1 MKSNWKKLE
10 GSVGELTA
18 EFTGAEWKKAQD
30 EAFNKLA
37 KNVRLDGFRP
47 GKAPVA
53 LIKKRISKTTMLQE
67 ALEIILGKEYLNLLQ
82 ENNVEPIAQPELSVE
97 SIDEEKLSVKF
108 KVTVRPE
115 VTLGEYKDLGIKKA
129 AVRVTQKEI
138 AAELEGLRNEFAVLE
153 TKEEGTVENGDTAVI
168 DFEGFLDGVAFEGG
182 KGESHP
188 LEIGSGAFIPGFEEQ
203 LVGMSANETKDITV
217 TFPENYQAAELAG
230 KEVVFKVTV
239 HEIKTKILPDLDDEL
254 AKDANID
261 KVETLKDLEAHVKAQ
276 LKAQKT
282 TKAENEYSEALFNKV
297 VENATVDVPDVMV
310 EQEMQQM
317 LQEIMGNLQQQGLD
331 FETFKAIT
339 GKTTEDIK
347 EEIKEQAA
355 SRVKLN
361 LVLAEIVKA
370 ENLEVSEEEMNE
382 ELENIANYYGK
393 DVEEV
398 KTVFAGQMG
407 AIASDILNRKAIKI
421 IKGE

>member
-1 MKSNWKKLE
+1 MKSNWTKLE
-10 GSVGELTA
+10 GSMGELTA
-18 EFTGAEWKKAQD
+18 EFSGAEWKSAQ
-30 EAFNKLA
+30 ETAFNKLA
-37 KNVRLDGFRP
+37 KNVRVDGFRP

-53 LIKKRISKTTMLQE
+53 LVKKKIPTSSVLQE
-67 ALEIILGKEYLNLLQ
+67 ALETILSKEYATLLS
-82 ENNVEPIAQPELSVE
+82 ENNVEPITQPELSVE
-97 SIDEEKLSVKF
+97 SIDEEKVSVKF
-108 KVTVRPE
+108 KITVKPE
-115 VTLGEYKDLGIKKA
+115 VTLGQYKDLGIKKA

-138 AAELEGLRNEFAVLE
+138 QAELENLRKEFAVLE

-182 KGESHP
+182 KGENHP
-188 LEIGSGAFIPGFEEQ
+188 LEIGSGSFIPGFEEQ
-203 LVGMSANETKDITV
+203 LVGMTAGETKDINV
-217 TFPENYQAAELAG
+217 TFPEDYQAADLAG

-239 HEIKTKILPDLDDEL
+239 HEIKAKILPELDDEL
-254 AKDANID
+254 AKDTNID
-261 KVETLKDLEAHVKAQ
+261 GVETLKDLEAHVKSQ

-282 TKAENEYSEALFNKV
+282 QKAENDYSEAIFNKV
-297 VENATVDVPDVMV
+297 IENSTVDVPEVMV

-347 EEIKEQAA
+347 DEIKEQAE

-361 LVLAEIVKA
+361 LILAEIVKV
-370 ENLEVSEEEMNE
+370 EKLEVTEEEINK
-382 ELENIANYYGK
+382 ELETVANYYSK
-393 DVEEV
+393 DVEEI
-398 KTVFAGQMG
+398 KTMFAGQLGM
-407 AIASDILNRKAIKI
+407 ISSDILNRKAINL

>member
-1 MKSNWKKLE
+1 MKSNWTKLE

-18 EFTGAEWKKAQD
+18 EFTGAEWKKAQE

-37 KNVRLDGFRP
+37 KNVKLDGFRP
-47 GKAPVA
+47 GKAPAA
-53 LIKKRISKTTMLQE
+53 LIKKRIPKATTLQE
-67 ALEIILGKEYLNLLQ
+67 ALEIILSKEYAALLQ
-82 ENNVEPIAQPELSVE
+82 ENNVEPIAQPELSVD
-97 SIDEEKLSVKF
+97 SIDEEKLAVKF
-108 KVTVRPE
+108 KVTVKPE
-115 VTLGEYKDLGIKKA
+115 VTLGQYKDLDIKKA

-138 AAELEGLRNEFAVLE
+138 QAELDSLRNEFAVLE

-188 LEIGSGAFIPGFEEQ
+188 LEIGSGSFIPGFEEQ
-203 LVGMSANETKDITV
+203 VIGMSANETKDINV
-217 TFPENYQAAELAG
+217 TFPKEYQAPELAG

-239 HEIKTKILPDLDDEL
+239 HEIKTKILPELDDEL
-254 AKDANID
+254 AKDTNIE

-276 LKAQKT
+276 LKSQKT
-282 TKAENEYSEALFNKV
+282 TKAENDYSEALFKQV
-297 VENATVDVPDVMV
+297 VENATVDVPEVMV

-347 EEIKEQAA
+347 EEIKEQAE

-370 ENLEVSEEEMNE
+370 EKLEVTEEEMNQ

-407 AIASDILNRKAIKI
+407 AIASDILNRKAIKV

>member
-1 MKSNWKKLE
+1 
-10 GSVGELTA
+10 
-18 EFTGAEWKKAQD
+18 
-30 EAFNKLA
+30 
-37 KNVRLDGFRP
+37 
-47 GKAPVA
+47 
-53 LIKKRISKTTMLQE
+53 
-67 ALEIILGKEYLNLLQ
+67 
-82 ENNVEPIAQPELSVE
+82 
-97 SIDEEKLSVKF
+97 
-108 KVTVRPE
+108 
-115 VTLGEYKDLGIKKA
+115 
-129 AVRVTQKEI
+129 
-138 AAELEGLRNEFAVLE
+138 
-153 TKEEGTVENGDTAVI
+153 
-168 DFEGFLDGVAFEGG
+168 
-182 KGESHP
+182 
-188 LEIGSGAFIPGFEEQ
+188 
-203 LVGMSANETKDITV
+203 MSANETTDINV
-217 TFPENYQAAELAG
+217 TFPKEYQAPELAG

-239 HEIKTKILPDLDDEL
+239 HEIKTKILPELDDEL
-254 AKDANID
+254 AKDTNIE

-276 LKAQKT
+276 LKSQKT
-282 TKAENEYSEALFNKV
+282 TKAENDYSEALFKQV
-297 VENATVDVPDVMV
+297 VENATVDVPEVMV

-347 EEIKEQAA
+347 EEIKEQAE

-370 ENLEVSEEEMNE
+370 EKLEVTEEEMNQ

-407 AIASDILNRKAIKI
+407 AIASDILNRKAIKV